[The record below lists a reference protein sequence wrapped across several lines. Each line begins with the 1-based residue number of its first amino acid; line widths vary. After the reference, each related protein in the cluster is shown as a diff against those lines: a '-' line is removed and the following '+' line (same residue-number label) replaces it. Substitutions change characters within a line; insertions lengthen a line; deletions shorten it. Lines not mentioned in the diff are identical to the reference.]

1 MSNAM
6 RDLFEKRGEGT
17 PDPDA
22 PATPEDVS
30 KMFGGG
36 AARNE
41 PQEEFTREYRLA
53 AAERLFSRI
62 EALPTPALRN
72 SVDDLWAERTGQKQG
87 LRIQLAN
94 MLGGLN
100 AAMELV
106 HGSPKPKNPNLG
118 SDFPPDTP
126 EAILKGT
133 EIAKQTVEE
142 LLTNGVP
149 A

>member
-17 PDPDA
+17 PNPDA
-22 PATPEDVS
+22 AATPEDVS
-30 KMFGGG
+30 RMFGSP
-36 AARNE
+36 ARNE

-72 SVDDLWAERTGQKQG
+72 RVDDLWNERTGQTEG

-100 AAMELV
+100 AAMELI
-106 HGSPKPKNPNLG
+106 HGYTPPTNPNPDTGL
-118 SDFPPDTP
+118 PPDSP
-126 EAILKGT
+126 E
-133 EIAKQTVEE
+133 EIVEAVRQTKQEVDKHE
-142 LLTNGVP
+142 P
-149 A
+149 S